1 MLRADGGPGPLPG
14 PPVWGSPWEE
24 LPQSPSYSGQS
35 QLPQARGTAFISVP
49 SLDGILWKLKVPG
62 SYE

>member
-14 PPVWGSPWEE
+14 PPVWGSPWER

-35 QLPQARGTAFISVP
+35 QLPQARAALFPSL